1 MNNKENTDKVNPQ
14 LSISDDDNGY
24 AEFCAYLEEREAE
37 QDDSDDLSDEPII
50 DRGTIVKIKPECLN
64 PGESGEMQYVVVKVY
79 DEKRILIQALG
90 TGLPLAPTE
99 AVEKSMVYPCGYAIL
114 NN

>member
-1 MNNKENTDKVNPQ
+1 MSST
-14 LSISDDDNGY
+14 SIEIGD
-24 AEFCAYLEEREAE
+24 
-37 QDDSDDLSDEPII
+37 
-50 DRGTIVKIKPECLN
+50 IVRIKPEWLN

-79 DEKRILIQALG
+79 DENRIRIQALG